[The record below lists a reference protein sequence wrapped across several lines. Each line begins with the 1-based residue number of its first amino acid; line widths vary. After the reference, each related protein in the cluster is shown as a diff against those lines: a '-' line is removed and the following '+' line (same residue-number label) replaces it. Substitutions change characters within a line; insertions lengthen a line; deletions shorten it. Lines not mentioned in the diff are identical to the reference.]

1 MPTADLAAIE
11 KLEREIASREDLI
24 QFQQRVIAL
33 TRNNRFQQCVIA
45 LTRNN
50 RLRGIIAL
58 GMGVFVLGL
67 YPIAWPLG
75 LAMALLGGW
84 TLTTAIG
91 KHRAARAAIAAGE
104 AELLACRARLAELR
118 AAPAPAK

>member
-33 TRNNRFQQCVIA
+33 TRNNRFLGIA
-45 LTRNN
+45 
-50 RLRGIIAL
+50 AL
-58 GMGVFVLGL
+58 GMGVVVLGL
-67 YPIAWPLG
+67 YPIAWLLG

-104 AELLACRARLAELR
+104 AELAACRARLAELR

>member
-33 TRNNRFQQCVIA
+33 TRNNRF
-45 LTRNN
+45 
-50 RLRGIIAL
+50 RGIIAL
-58 GMGVFVLGL
+58 GVGVFVLGL

-84 TLTTAIG
+84 TLTSAIA
-91 KHRAARAAIAAGE
+91 KHRAARAAIATGE
-104 AELLACRARLAELR
+104 AELTACRARLAELR
-118 AAPAPAK
+118 AAPVPTG